1 MSSYREV
8 FPTSTLRQSS
18 GRPPA
23 RVPGGRG
30 AVSESRWLGK
40 VQGPKSWRWLCA
52 CRPRSPGH
60 VSFDSVFDRA
70 PVASLPS
77 LQRSDSSASSKAG
90 GRAGSRGGRGFR
102 KRDPE
107 RLLEYRGNSR
117 LSSVKHVVTHREELR
132 SNGFNSQVCGD
143 FPYLK

>member
-1 MSSYREV
+1 MTSAVSERSWLRAFPLTGKEVTKRITHKLCLLTGAEV

-23 RVPGGRG
+23 RVPEGRG
-30 AVSESRWLGK
+30 AVSESRRLGK
-40 VQGPKSWRWLCA
+40 VQGPKRWRCFCA

-60 VSFDSVFDRA
+60 VSFDSVFVRA
-70 PVASLPS
+70 PVVSLPS
-77 LQRSDSSASSKAG
+77 LHRSDSSASSKAG

-107 RLLEYRGNSR
+107 DC
-117 LSSVKHVVTHREELR
+117 LSTAETP
-132 SNGFNSQVCGD
+132 G
-143 FPYLK
+143 